1 MKKVSFLIASIL
13 LLSSSLAFSVTNS
26 AEVDS
31 VTLALNRGVL
41 VFDAGDEMYSVVFS
55 SNIPAAGFVRYYFD
69 GAYHTRFA
77 HHDGQVRTTETIH
90 AVRIPRYRLQMGRYT
105 FGVAPIREMSGTT
118 DRIALTPEEE
128 WIFSDNTYNFY
139 GVVCPTNG
147 DNDIVAFAASDWHNN
162 NNWVRALANIA
173 WETEGRPRPD
183 IIFMMG
189 DSFSPSWTS
198 AEMINYI
205 IYSGYLLTRG
215 QIPAVYTRGNHELR
229 GPGANY
235 MSQRFGLR
243 SLFWR
248 TDFNGIAITLFDNGT
263 DWLDANPANG
273 GLIQHYVYRREQ
285 LQWLQRIGTP
295 RDRDGN
301 TMYHIALNHMPWL
314 NRRYVSVPAP
324 NTRWCRDLMVYL
336 PITDAPHD
344 PDARIP
350 CPMNAEWVATLY
362 AQNAGLLVSAHTHR
376 HSFGTPGDPVI
387 QNAHAT
393 AFATYPFNVI
403 VTGGHTNAVTGRYR
417 AGNLIGNLIMIKD
430 GNLTINAFCHENEW
444 QETHSGRMRR

>member
-1 MKKVSFLIASIL
+1 MKKVSFLIVSVLLFSLPLIASTANDTTESQPL
-13 LLSSSLAFSVTNS
+13 K
-26 AEVDS
+26 
-31 VTLALNRGVL
+31 LNNGVL
-41 VFDAGDEMYSVVFS
+41 VLDAGDEMYSVVFS
-55 SNIPAAGFVRYYFD
+55 SNIPAAGFVRYYFN

-90 AVRIPRYRLQMGRYT
+90 AVRIPRYRLRMGHYT
-105 FGVAPIREMSGTT
+105 FGVAPIRTAPRWPQEGGTT
-118 DRIALTPEEE
+118 DLIALTPEEE
-128 WIFSDNTYNFY
+128 WIFSDSTYNFY
-139 GVVCPTNG
+139 GVVCPENG
-147 DNDIVAFAASDWHNN
+147 DNDMVAFAASDWHNN
-162 NNWVRALANIA
+162 NNWVQALANIA

-189 DSFSPSWTS
+189 DNFSPSWTS
-198 AEMINYI
+198 AEIKNYI

-235 MSQRFGLR
+235 MSQRLGLR

-248 TDFNGIAITLFDNGT
+248 TDFNGIAISIFDNGT
-263 DWLDANPANG
+263 DWLDTNPFNG

-295 RDRDGN
+295 VDSNGN
-301 TMYHIALNHMPWL
+301 PMCHIALNHMPWL
-314 NRRYVSVPAP
+314 NRRYVQDPANP
-324 NTRWCRDLMVYL
+324 D
-336 PITDAPHD
+336 D
-344 PDARIP
+344 PDAQIP
-350 CPMNAEWVATLY
+350 CPMNAAWVATLY
-362 AQNAGLLVSAHTHR
+362 AQNAGLLVAAHTHR
-376 HSFGTPGDPVI
+376 HSFGAPGEPVI

-393 AFATYPFNVI
+393 TFAIYPFNVI

-444 QETHSGRMRR
+444 QSTYTGSLCR